1 MIRLGRRYRFSAS
14 HRLDSPA
21 LRPEENAA
29 VYGKCNNPNGH
40 GHDYQ
45 LEIVVEGDVDG
56 STGRLADRTALDRL
70 VGSAVL
76 ARLSYADLNS
86 GAGGMAGPVPTTE
99 RLAAGIL
106 RALRERW
113 AEVFP
118 APGPRLAGVR
128 LHETR
133 RNMVEA
139 RASEEGEA
147 IEWRR

>member
-1 MIRLGRRYRFSAS
+1 VIRLGRRYRFSAS

-21 LRPEENAA
+21 LGPEENAA
-29 VYGKCNNPNGH
+29 LYGKCNNPNGH
-40 GHDYQ
+40 GHDYK
-45 LEIVVEGDVDG
+45 LEVVVEGDMDG
-56 STGRLADRTALDRL
+56 ATGRAVDRTALDRL

-76 ARLSYADLNS
+76 ARLSHADLNS
-86 GAGGMAGPVPTTE
+86 VAGGMADPVPTTE

-113 AEVFP
+113 ADVFP
-118 APGPRLAGVR
+118 APGPRLAAVR

-139 RASEEGEA
+139 RTGEEGEA
-147 IEWRR
+147 IEWQS